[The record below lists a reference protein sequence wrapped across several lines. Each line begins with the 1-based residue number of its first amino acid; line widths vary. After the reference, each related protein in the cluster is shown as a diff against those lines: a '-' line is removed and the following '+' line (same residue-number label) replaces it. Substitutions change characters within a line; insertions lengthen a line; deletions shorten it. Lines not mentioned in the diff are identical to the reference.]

1 MISGHVCQG
10 NIFSFR
16 NVNVFLIA
24 LVPMDIVD
32 VHQCPVVMYINVCVC
47 SWLHTVSFID
57 PSNLLEWSVDRR
69 NVQKQAH
76 RALRVETSPAR
87 VELRAV
93 EEYQ

>member
-1 MISGHVCQG
+1 M
-10 NIFSFR
+10 
-16 NVNVFLIA
+16 FLIA
-24 LVPMDIVD
+24 LVPMEIVD
-32 VHQCPVVMYINVCVC
+32 VLQCPAVMYINVCVC

-69 NVQKQAH
+69 NVQKQAY

>member
-1 MISGHVCQG
+1 MSCGYVYK
-10 NIFSFR
+10 R
-16 NVNVFLIA
+16 
-24 LVPMDIVD
+24 
-32 VHQCPVVMYINVCVC
+32 VCVC

-69 NVQKQAH
+69 NVEKQAH

-93 EEYQ
+93 EEHLRD